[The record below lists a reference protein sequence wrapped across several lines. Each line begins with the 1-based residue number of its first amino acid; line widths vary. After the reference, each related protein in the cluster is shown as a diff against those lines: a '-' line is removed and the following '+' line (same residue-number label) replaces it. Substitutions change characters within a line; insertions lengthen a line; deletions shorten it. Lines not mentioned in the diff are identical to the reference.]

1 MAAKVDDEA
10 GSNVATAQ
18 QSGTKEY
25 QTLFW
30 VPMLNQT
37 ADKMDEQIS
46 EMLDLI
52 ADFHE
57 KEDKKSPT
65 KHTSVL
71 RGQREVTKR
80 RQQILGDMMD
90 SEVVT
95 TRIDVVLKSE
105 NTKYTILSVL
115 KRHFLFKQLH
125 DYELEDVIDSMQS
138 RYATAGEI
146 IIRQGDSGDMFYVLE
161 EGTTEQETAFF

>member
-1 MAAKVDDEA
+1 
-10 GSNVATAQ
+10 
-18 QSGTKEY
+18 
-25 QTLFW
+25 
-30 VPMLNQT
+30 
-37 ADKMDEQIS
+37 
-46 EMLDLI
+46 
-52 ADFHE
+52 
-57 KEDKKSPT
+57 
-65 KHTSVL
+65 
-71 RGQREVTKR
+71 
-80 RQQILGDMMD
+80 MMD

-161 EGTTEQETAFF
+161 EGTTEQETAFFDDYCAAVKIRLLFHHGKW

>member
-1 MAAKVDDEA
+1 MYGNGGDPAADAGVGVDG
-10 GSNVATAQ
+10 GSE
-18 QSGTKEY
+18 KEY
-25 QTLFW
+25 KTLFW
-30 VPMLNQT
+30 VPMLNET
-37 ADKMDEQIS
+37 ADKMDEQIA
-46 EMLDLI
+46 EMLDMI

-57 KEDKKSPT
+57 KEDKRSPAR
-65 KHTSVL
+65 HTSVL
-71 RGQREVTKR
+71 GSQKGVTKR

-95 TRIDVVLKSE
+95 TRVDVVLKSE
-105 NTKYTILSVL
+105 NTKYAILSVL

-138 RYATAGEI
+138 RYATGGEV

-161 EGTTEQETAFF
+161 EG